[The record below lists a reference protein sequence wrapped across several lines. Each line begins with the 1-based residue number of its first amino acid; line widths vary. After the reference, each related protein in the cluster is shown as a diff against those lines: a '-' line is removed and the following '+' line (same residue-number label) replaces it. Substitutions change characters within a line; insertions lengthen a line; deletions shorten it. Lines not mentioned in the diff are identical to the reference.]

1 MNWSLPGREGWKSIP
16 GRGKSMNKG
25 PEAERHC
32 PGALKFLP
40 AAVVEGA
47 GEHGWGRVLSTGK
60 PGKVF

>member
-1 MNWSLPGREGWKSIP
+1 
-16 GRGKSMNKG
+16 MNKG

-47 GEHGWGRVLSTGK
+47 GEHGSGRVLSTGK